1 MVFDPMGLRA
11 LVVDGDP
18 AMAGLLAEWLEGQ
31 GFCVFEALAGARC
44 DLIVADVP
52 QPRLGPPAFLQRLA
66 REHPGTPIL
75 ALSSQFL
82 RGADAAVAKALDVDA
97 VLPKPVT
104 RDALASAVKKLVVQ
118 AA

>member
-11 LVVDGDP
+11 LVIDSDP

-31 GFCVFEALAGARC
+31 GFCVFEALPDGRC

-52 QPRLGPPAFLQRLA
+52 QPRLGAPGFLRRLA
-66 REHPGTPIL
+66 RAHPGTPVL

-82 RGADAAVAKALDVDA
+82 RGADAAVAKALGVDA

-104 RDALASAVKKLVVQ
+104 RDALAAAVKKLVVQ